1 MESGIP
7 ALFIAA
13 ILMFATVLVGRG
25 GFIGMDNVGQSLK
38 VSEVRNLERIGTELV
53 VTGTAIDGTGANVTV
68 TVRNDGQ
75 TLIGDFS
82 RMDVLVQYFDE
93 SAVRHDKWIAHVIP
107 GALASDTW
115 TTGVFTSD
123 VFEPGILNPG
133 ETMEIL
139 VRVNPVVGAGT
150 TNKVVIASEQGVTTQ
165 ALFAGPP

>member
-13 ILMFATVLVGRG
+13 ILMFSTVLVGRG
-25 GFIGMDNVGQSLK
+25 GFIGMDSVGQSLK
-38 VSEVRNLERIGTELV
+38 VSEVRNLQRIGTQLV
-53 VTGTAIDGTGANVTV
+53 VTGTTIDGAGANVTV

-75 TLIGDFS
+75 TSIGDFS

-93 SAVRHDKWIAHVIP
+93 AAARHDKWIAYTS
-107 GALASDTW
+107 GALASNTW
-115 TTGVFTSD
+115 KTGAFTSD

-133 ETMEIL
+133 ETMQIL
-139 VRVNPVVGAGT
+139 VRVNPVVGVGT
-150 TNKVVIASEQGVTTQ
+150 TNKVVIASELGVTTQ